1 MHKKEEGFLRALS
14 EDVLHALHQVGDNAT
29 VTDRRNALR
38 AIISAA
44 EGLAWIYRSHVVS
57 IARDMEAIA
66 PLEEMAFAE
75 VSVFVSEA
83 GKVSKQPRNLS
94 MTASIRLT
102 TNVAKSLAPELIV
115 DFGTTEW
122 ENLKSAIKARNRVT
136 HPKGSLDLIVSDDD
150 IGRARSGFFWLV
162 TLVGNVME
170 RTVEAYSEYVAG
182 ITDVVGDLIKGDPQT
197 VAMYRRALKEG
208 GDPG

>member
-1 MHKKEEGFLRALS
+1 
-14 EDVLHALHQVGDNAT
+14 
-29 VTDRRNALR
+29 
-38 AIISAA
+38 
-44 EGLAWIYRSHVVS
+44 
-57 IARDMEAIA
+57 MEAIA

-102 TNVAKSLAPELIV
+102 TNVAQSLAPELIV